1 MFIIVAPSPRNQ
13 PKETY
18 RFHVL
23 EMVGIADLSRAN
35 AFARMSNETN
45 RTRRDQMSSFTRR
58 SLLVAAGSALAA
70 NAMVRA
76 LRAAEGP
83 SPDQLLD
90 DLIKENQENGIGSG
104 FDNASRNVKLPKKS
118 LPTLSP
124 STAETTQTSIAQ
136 YEAIVA
142 KGGWPEVP
150 PAEGLR
156 VGGRSPAVPPL
167 RERLA
172 IAGDLELNSGDPLV
186 FDSYVDAAVRRFQVR
201 HGLHA
206 DGIVHEPT
214 LRALNVPAQGRL
226 AQLRTNAVRLKSLT
240 GNLGSRIVV
249 ANIPAAQIEAI
260 ENGVAVTRHTA
271 VAGKPDRPSPDIQSK
286 IVQINF
292 NPFWTVPVS
301 IIRKDLIPKMQA
313 EPDYLTKNHI
323 RIFDAKNN
331 ELSPAQI
338 DWYSAEA
345 VNYKFKQDAGDFNS
359 LGSIRINFPSPHG
372 VYMHDT
378 PSKNLFGEDFRFASS
393 GCMRVQNVREL
404 VYWILAETPGWSKAE
419 IDEVIKSGERKD
431 AKVAKPL
438 PLYWVYVTAW
448 ATPDGVVQFREDIY
462 NRDGVN

>member
-1 MFIIVAPSPRNQ
+1 MKVPGAFNKQTMSAITRRSFLTTAA
-13 PKETY
+13 TG
-18 RFHVL
+18 L
-23 EMVGIADLSRAN
+23 AAG
-35 AFARMSNETN
+35 AFAR
-45 RTRRDQMSSFTRR
+45 
-58 SLLVAAGSALAA
+58 AA
-70 NAMVRA
+70 
-76 LRAAEGP
+76 RAAEGQ
-83 SPDQLLD
+83 SSDQMLD
-90 DLIKENQENGIGSG
+90 ELMRENQENGLGSG
-104 FDNASRNVKLPKKS
+104 FDNSSRNVRLPKKS

-142 KGGWPEVP
+142 KGGWPDVP
-150 PAEGLR
+150 ASADGLR
-156 VGGRSPAVPPL
+156 VGAKGAAVPAL
-167 RERLA
+167 RRRLS
-172 IAGDLELNSGDPLV
+172 IAGDLELNSGDPQV

-201 HGLHA
+201 HGLHP
-206 DGIVHEPT
+206 DGVVHEAT
-214 LRALNVPAQGRL
+214 LHALNVSADRRL
-226 AQLRTNAVRLKSLT
+226 AQLRTNAVRLKALT
-240 GNLGSRIVV
+240 GNLGNRIVV

-271 VAGKPDRPSPDIQSK
+271 VAGKPDRPSPDLRTK
-286 IVQINF
+286 ITQINF

-313 EPDYLTKNHI
+313 EPDYLSRNHI
-323 RIFDAKNN
+323 RIFDPRNN
-331 ELSPAQI
+331 ELQPSQI
-338 DWYSAEA
+338 DWYSTEA

-359 LGSIRINFPSPHG
+359 LGSIKINFPSPDG

-404 VYWILAETPGWSKAE
+404 VYWILAETPGWSKTE

-448 ATPDGVVQFREDIY
+448 ATPDGVVQFRDDIY
-462 NRDGVN
+462 NRDGVS

>member
-1 MFIIVAPSPRNQ
+1 MSAP
-13 PKETY
+13 
-18 RFHVL
+18 
-23 EMVGIADLSRAN
+23 
-35 AFARMSNETN
+35 
-45 RTRRDQMSSFTRR
+45 TRR
-58 SLLVAAGSALAA
+58 SFLASAAGLAA
-70 NAMVRA
+70 ATLARRA
-76 LRAAEGP
+76 RAAEGQT
-83 SPDQLLD
+83 PDQMLD
-90 DLIKENQENGIGSG
+90 DLIKENQENGLGSG
-104 FDNASRNVKLPKKS
+104 FDNASRNVRLPKKS

-136 YEAIVA
+136 YETIVA
-142 KGGWPEVP
+142 KGGWPDVP
-150 PAEGLR
+150 KAADGARLGVKNPAI
-156 VGGRSPAVPPL
+156 SPL
-167 RERLA
+167 RERLS
-172 IAGDLELNSGDPLV
+172 IAGDLELNSGDPQV
-186 FDSYVDAAVRRFQVR
+186 FDSYVDAALRRFQVR

-206 DGIVHEPT
+206 DGVVHEPT
-214 LRALNVPAQGRL
+214 LHALNVPADRRL
-226 AQLRTNAVRLKSLT
+226 MQIKTNAIRLKSLT

-271 VAGKPDRPSPDIQSK
+271 VAGKPDRPSPDVRSK
-286 IVQINF
+286 ITQINF

-323 RIFDAKNN
+323 RIYDAKSN
-331 ELSPAQI
+331 ELPPSQI

-345 VNYKFKQDAGDFNS
+345 VNYKFKQDVGDFNS
-359 LGSIRINFPSPHG
+359 LGSMKINFPSPDG

-378 PSKNLFGEDFRFASS
+378 PSKGLFGEDFRFASS

-431 AKVAKPL
+431 AKVLKPL

-448 ATPDGVVQFREDIY
+448 ATPDGIVQFRDDIY
-462 NRDGVN
+462 SRDGVS

>member
-1 MFIIVAPSPRNQ
+1 M
-13 PKETY
+13 
-18 RFHVL
+18 
-23 EMVGIADLSRAN
+23 
-35 AFARMSNETN
+35 
-45 RTRRDQMSSFTRR
+45 TRSFTRR
-58 SLLVAAGSALAA
+58 RFLTTAATGIAASAL
-70 NAMVRA
+70 VRGS
-76 LRAAEGP
+76 RAAENE
-83 SPDQLLD
+83 SPGQTLE
-90 DLIKENQENGIGSG
+90 DLIKENQESGLGSG

-124 STAETTQTSIAQ
+124 STAETTQASIAQ

-150 PAEGLR
+150 PTERLSVGVKSPVVPALR
-156 VGGRSPAVPPL
+156 Q
-167 RERLA
+167 RLA
-172 IAGDLELNSGDPLV
+172 ISGDLDLESGAPEV
-186 FDSYVDAAVRRFQVR
+186 FDSYVDAAVRRFQLR
-201 HGLHA
+201 HGLNA
-206 DGIVHEPT
+206 DGVVREAT
-214 LRALNVPAQGRL
+214 LHALNVPAEARL

-240 GNLGSRIVV
+240 GNLGNRIVV

-271 VAGKPDRPSPDIQSK
+271 VAGKPDRPSPDVRSK
-286 IVQINF
+286 IIQINF

-313 EPDYLTKNHI
+313 EPDYLTRNHI
-323 RIFDAKNN
+323 RIFDPKNN
-331 ELSPAQI
+331 ELPPSQI

-359 LGSIRINFPSPHG
+359 LGSIKINFPSPDG

-404 VYWILAETPGWSKAE
+404 VYWILAESPGWSKAE
-419 IDEVIKSGERKD
+419 IDEVIRSGERKD

-448 ATPDGVVQFREDIY
+448 ATPDGVVQFRDDIY
-462 NRDGVN
+462 NRDGLGSQPSTGRG

>member
-1 MFIIVAPSPRNQ
+1 MAA
-13 PKETY
+13 
-18 RFHVL
+18 
-23 EMVGIADLSRAN
+23 IADLSLAN

-70 NAMVRA
+70 NATVRA

-150 PAEGLR
+150 TAEGLR

-167 RERLA
+167 RERLS

-201 HGLHA
+201 HGLHP
-206 DGIVHEPT
+206 DGIVHEPM
-214 LRALNVPAQGRL
+214 LRALNVPAQARL

-404 VYWILAETPGWSKAE
+404 VYWILADTPGWSKAE

-462 NRDGVN
+462 NRDGVS

>member
-1 MFIIVAPSPRNQ
+1 
-13 PKETY
+13 
-18 RFHVL
+18 
-23 EMVGIADLSRAN
+23 
-35 AFARMSNETN
+35 MSAI
-45 RTRRDQMSSFTRR
+45 TRR
-58 SLLVAAGSALAA
+58 SFLTSAASGLAAGTL
-70 NAMVRA
+70 VRA
-76 LRAAEGP
+76 AAAAEGQT
-83 SPDQLLD
+83 SDQMLD
-90 DLIKENQENGIGSG
+90 ELMRENQENGLGSG
-104 FDNASRNVKLPKKS
+104 FDNSSRNVRLPKKS

-124 STAETTQTSIAQ
+124 STAETTQASVAQ

-142 KGGWPEVP
+142 KGGWANVP
-150 PAEGLR
+150 ASADGLR
-156 VGGRSPAVPPL
+156 VGARGPAVPSL
-167 RERLA
+167 RTRLSL
-172 IAGDLELNSGDPLV
+172 AGDLELNSGEAQV

-214 LRALNVPAQGRL
+214 LHALNVPAEQRL
-226 AQLRTNAVRLKSLT
+226 AQLRTNAVRLKALT
-240 GNLGSRIVV
+240 GNLGNRIVV

-271 VAGKPDRPSPDIQSK
+271 VAGKPDRPSPDVRSK
-286 IVQINF
+286 ITQINF

-301 IIRKDLIPKMQA
+301 IIRKDLIPKMRA

-323 RIFDAKNN
+323 RIFDPRSN
-331 ELSPAQI
+331 ELQPSQI
-338 DWYSAEA
+338 DWYSTEA

-359 LGSIRINFPSPHG
+359 LGSMKINFPSPDG

-404 VYWILAETPGWSKAE
+404 VYWILAETQGWSKAE

-448 ATPDGVVQFREDIY
+448 ATPDGVVQFRDDIY
-462 NRDGVN
+462 NRDGVS

>member
-1 MFIIVAPSPRNQ
+1 MGIGGVIGDGAVCYSIVMTHS
-13 PKETY
+13 
-18 RFHVL
+18 L
-23 EMVGIADLSRAN
+23 
-35 AFARMSNETN
+35 
-45 RTRRDQMSSFTRR
+45 TRR
-58 SLLVAAGSALAA
+58 SFLASAGAGLAAGSLARGA
-70 NAMVRA
+70 D
-76 LRAAEGP
+76 AAEDQT
-83 SPDQLLD
+83 PDQMLN
-90 DLIKENQENGIGSG
+90 DLIRENQDSGLGSG
-104 FDNASRNVKLPKKS
+104 FDSDSRNVKLPKKS

-142 KGGWPEVP
+142 KGGWPQVSGGD
-150 PAEGLR
+150 GLR
-156 VGGRSPAVPPL
+156 VGAKSPVVPAL
-167 RERLA
+167 RERLS
-172 IAGDLELNSGDPLV
+172 IVGDLELNSGDPLV
-186 FDSYVDAAVRRFQVR
+186 YDSYVDAAVRRFQVR
-201 HGLHA
+201 HGLHS
-206 DGIVHEPT
+206 DGVIHDTT
-214 LRALNVPAQGRL
+214 LRALNVPAQARL

-323 RIFDAKNN
+323 RIFDGKNN
-331 ELSPAQI
+331 ELPPSQI

-404 VYWILAETPGWSKAE
+404 VYWILADSPGWSRAE
-419 IDEVIKSGERKD
+419 IDEVIKSGDRKD

-448 ATPDGVVQFREDIY
+448 ATPDGVVQFRDDIY
-462 NRDGVN
+462 NRDGVSG

>member
-1 MFIIVAPSPRNQ
+1 M
-13 PKETY
+13 
-18 RFHVL
+18 
-23 EMVGIADLSRAN
+23 
-35 AFARMSNETN
+35 
-45 RTRRDQMSSFTRR
+45 
-58 SLLVAAGSALAA
+58 
-70 NAMVRA
+70 
-76 LRAAEGP
+76 
-83 SPDQLLD
+83 
-90 DLIKENQENGIGSG
+90 
-104 FDNASRNVKLPKKS
+104 
-118 LPTLSP
+118 
-124 STAETTQTSIAQ
+124 
-136 YEAIVA
+136 
-142 KGGWPEVP
+142 
-150 PAEGLR
+150 
-156 VGGRSPAVPPL
+156 

-172 IAGDLELNSGDPLV
+172 IAGDLELNSGDRQV
-186 FDSYVDAAVRRFQVR
+186 FDSYVDAALRRFQVR
-201 HGLHA
+201 HGLHP
-206 DGIVHEPT
+206 DGVVHEAT
-214 LRALNVPAQGRL
+214 LRALNVPADKRL

-240 GNLGSRIVV
+240 GNLGNRIVV

-271 VAGKPDRPSPDIQSK
+271 VAGKPDRPSPDIRSK

-323 RIFDAKNN
+323 RIFDARNN
-331 ELSPAQI
+331 EQSPSQI

-448 ATPDGVVQFREDIY
+448 ATPDGVVQFRDAMDAGGAHRTKCIDARTAKSCGPDASTLASSRAGLLLRGDGGKKARSPGRAAKV
-462 NRDGVN
+462 NR

>member
-1 MFIIVAPSPRNQ
+1 
-13 PKETY
+13 
-18 RFHVL
+18 
-23 EMVGIADLSRAN
+23 
-35 AFARMSNETN
+35 
-45 RTRRDQMSSFTRR
+45 MSSLTRR
-58 SLLVAAGSALAA
+58 SFLATAGAGLAAGAVA
-70 NAMVRA
+70 RGG
-76 LRAAEGP
+76 RAAEDQT
-83 SPDQLLD
+83 PDQTLD
-90 DLIKENQENGIGSG
+90 ELIRENQENGIGSG
-104 FDNASRNVKLPKKS
+104 FDSASRNVRLPKKS

-142 KGGWPEVP
+142 RGGWPEVP

-156 VGGRSPAVPPL
+156 VGAKNPAVPAL

-172 IAGDLELNSGDPLV
+172 IAGDLELNSGDRQV

-201 HGLHA
+201 HGLHP
-206 DGIVHEPT
+206 DGVLHEAT
-214 LRALNVPAQGRL
+214 LRALNVPAARRL

-271 VAGKPDRPSPDIQSK
+271 VAGKPDRPSPDVRSK

-301 IIRKDLIPKMQA
+301 IIRRDLIPKMQA

-323 RIFDAKNN
+323 RIYDARNN
-331 ELSPAQI
+331 EQSPSQI

-359 LGSIRINFPSPHG
+359 LGSIRINFPSPDG

-404 VYWILAETPGWSKAE
+404 VYWILAESPGWSRAE
-419 IDEVIKSGERKD
+419 IDEVIRSGERKD

-448 ATPDGVVQFREDIY
+448 ATPDGVVQSREDIY
-462 NRDGVN
+462 NRDGVAG

>member
-1 MFIIVAPSPRNQ
+1 MTPP
-13 PKETY
+13 
-18 RFHVL
+18 
-23 EMVGIADLSRAN
+23 
-35 AFARMSNETN
+35 
-45 RTRRDQMSSFTRR
+45 FTRR
-58 SLLVAAGSALAA
+58 TFLATGAAIAAGTLA
-70 NAMVRA
+70 RA
-76 LRAAEGP
+76 TSAAEP
-83 SPDQLLD
+83 PTLDQTLD
-90 DLIKENQENGIGSG
+90 DLINQNQDNGLGSG
-104 FDNASRNVKLPKKS
+104 FDSASRNVKLPKSS

-124 STAETTQTSIAQ
+124 STAETTQGAIAQ
-136 YEAIVA
+136 YQAIVA

-150 PAEGLR
+150 AVAKLV
-156 VGGRSPAVPPL
+156 VGGRHAAVPAL
-167 RERLA
+167 RQRLS
-172 IAGDLELNSGDPLV
+172 ISGDLDLNSGDPQV
-186 FDSYVDAAVRRFQVR
+186 FDSYVEAAVHRFQLR
-201 HGLHA
+201 HGLNA
-206 DGIVHEPT
+206 DGVVRDAT
-214 LRALNVPAQGRL
+214 WRALNVPAQTRL
-226 AQLRTNAVRLKSLT
+226 SQLKTNAVRLKSLT
-240 GNLGSRIVV
+240 GNLGNRIVV

-323 RIFDAKNN
+323 RIFDTKSN
-331 ELSPAQI
+331 ELPPSQI

-345 VNYKFKQDAGDFNS
+345 VNYKFKQDPGDFNS
-359 LGSIRINFPSPHG
+359 LGSIRIDFPSVHG

-404 VYWILAETPGWSKAE
+404 VYWILAESPGWSKAE

-431 AKVAKPL
+431 AKVAKIL

-448 ATPDGVVQFREDIY
+448 ATPDGVVQFRDDIY
-462 NRDGVN
+462 NRDGFGLQTNASRG

>member
-1 MFIIVAPSPRNQ
+1 MN
-13 PKETY
+13 T
-18 RFHVL
+18 
-23 EMVGIADLSRAN
+23 
-35 AFARMSNETN
+35 
-45 RTRRDQMSSFTRR
+45 FTRR
-58 SLLVAAGSALAA
+58 SFLLNAGAGLAA
-70 NAMVRA
+70 SAMVRKA
-76 LRAAEGP
+76 RAAEAATA
-83 SPDQLLD
+83 DQLLD
-90 DLIKENQENGIGSG
+90 DLIKENQENGIGIG
-104 FDNASRNVKLPKKS
+104 FDNASRNVRLPKKS

-136 YEAIVA
+136 YEAIAA

-150 PAEGLR
+150 PAEALR
-156 VGGRSPAVPPL
+156 VGAKSPVVPPL
-167 RERLA
+167 RERLS
-172 IAGDLELNSGDPLV
+172 IAGDLELNSGDPQV

-206 DGIVHEPT
+206 DGIVHEAT
-214 LRALNVPAQGRL
+214 LRALNVPAQTRL

-462 NRDGVN
+462 NRDGVS

>member
-1 MFIIVAPSPRNQ
+1 MKN
-13 PKETY
+13 T
-18 RFHVL
+18 
-23 EMVGIADLSRAN
+23 
-35 AFARMSNETN
+35 
-45 RTRRDQMSSFTRR
+45 FTRR
-58 SLLVAAGSALAA
+58 SFLTAAGTGLAA
-70 NAMVRA
+70 CAMA
-76 LRAAEGP
+76 GGSRAAE
-83 SPDQLLD
+83 SPTAEQLLD
-90 DLIKENQENGIGSG
+90 DLMRENQENGIGSG
-104 FDNASRNVKLPKKS
+104 FDNASRSVRLPKKS

-142 KGGWPEVP
+142 RGGWPEVP

-156 VGGRSPAVPPL
+156 VGTRSPAVPPL
-167 RERLA
+167 RERLS
-172 IAGDLELNSGDPLV
+172 IAGDLELNSGEAQV

-214 LRALNVPAQGRL
+214 LRAMNVSAPARL
-226 AQLRTNAVRLKSLT
+226 AQLKTNAVRLKSLT
-240 GNLGSRIVV
+240 GNLGNRIVV

-260 ENGVAVTRHTA
+260 ENGVAITRHTA

-323 RIFDAKNN
+323 RIFDARNN

-448 ATPDGVVQFREDIY
+448 ATPDGVVQFRDDIY
-462 NRDGVN
+462 NRDGVS

>member
-1 MFIIVAPSPRNQ
+1 MVGAPETFGNPAKRLSRICDGSSALPLAPGFAMKAAQPSPPN
-13 PKETY
+13 
-18 RFHVL
+18 
-23 EMVGIADLSRAN
+23 MN
-35 AFARMSNETN
+35 AI
-45 RTRRDQMSSFTRR
+45 TRR
-58 SLLVAAGSALAA
+58 SFLTTAAGGLAAGALA
-70 NAMVRA
+70 RA
-76 LRAAEGP
+76 ADAAEGQT
-83 SPDQLLD
+83 SDQMLDQL
-90 DLIKENQENGIGSG
+90 IRENQENGLGSG
-104 FDNASRNVKLPKKS
+104 FDNSSRNVRLPKKS

-142 KGGWPEVP
+142 KGGWPNVP
-150 PAEGLR
+150 ASATGLR
-156 VGGRSPAVPPL
+156 VGARSPAVPSL
-167 RERLA
+167 RTRLS
-172 IAGDLELNSGDPLV
+172 IAGDLELNSGEAQV

-206 DGIVHEPT
+206 DGLVNEAALH
-214 LRALNVPAQGRL
+214 ALNVPAEQRL
-226 AQLRTNAVRLKSLT
+226 AQLRTNAVRLKALT
-240 GNLGSRIVV
+240 GNLGNRIVV

-260 ENGVAVTRHTA
+260 ENGVAVTRHIA
-271 VAGKPDRPSPDIQSK
+271 VAGKPDRPSPDVRSK
-286 IVQINF
+286 ITQINF

-301 IIRKDLIPKMQA
+301 IIRKDLIPKMQV
-313 EPDYLTKNHI
+313 EPDYLTRNHI
-323 RIFDAKNN
+323 RIFDPKNN
-331 ELSPAQI
+331 ELQPSQI
-338 DWYSAEA
+338 DWYSTEA

-359 LGSIRINFPSPHG
+359 LGSMKINFPSPDG

-448 ATPDGVVQFREDIY
+448 ATPDGVVQFRDDIY
-462 NRDGVN
+462 GRDGVS

>member
-1 MFIIVAPSPRNQ
+1 MAPSAA
-13 PKETY
+13 E
-18 RFHVL
+18 
-23 EMVGIADLSRAN
+23 
-35 AFARMSNETN
+35 
-45 RTRRDQMSSFTRR
+45 MSSWTRR

-70 NAMVRA
+70 SAMVRA

-90 DLIKENQENGIGSG
+90 DLIRENQENGIGSG

-150 PAEGLR
+150 PAESLR

-214 LRALNVPAQGRL
+214 LRALNVPAQARL

-323 RIFDAKNN
+323 RIFDAKNS

-462 NRDGVN
+462 NRDGVS

>member
-1 MFIIVAPSPRNQ
+1 
-13 PKETY
+13 
-18 RFHVL
+18 
-23 EMVGIADLSRAN
+23 
-35 AFARMSNETN
+35 MSAI
-45 RTRRDQMSSFTRR
+45 TRR
-58 SLLVAAGSALAA
+58 SFLTTAATGLAAGALA
-70 NAMVRA
+70 RA
-76 LRAAEGP
+76 ACAAEGQT
-83 SPDQLLD
+83 SDQMLD
-90 DLIKENQENGIGSG
+90 ELMRENQENGIGSG
-104 FDNASRNVKLPKKS
+104 FDSASRNVRLPKKS

-136 YEAIVA
+136 YETIVA
-142 KGGWPEVP
+142 KGGWPDVP
-150 PAEGLR
+150 ASADGLR
-156 VGGRSPAVPPL
+156 VGAKGPAVPAL
-167 RERLA
+167 RQRLS
-172 IAGDLELNSGDPLV
+172 IAGDLELNSGDSQV

-206 DGIVHEPT
+206 DGIVHEAT
-214 LRALNVPAQGRL
+214 LHALNVTADRRL
-226 AQLRTNAVRLKSLT
+226 AQLRTNAVRLKTLT
-240 GNLGSRIVV
+240 GNLGNRIVV

-271 VAGKPDRPSPDIQSK
+271 VAGKPDRPSPDVRSK
-286 IVQINF
+286 IIQINF

-323 RIFDAKNN
+323 RIFDPKNN
-331 ELSPAQI
+331 ELQPSQV
-338 DWYSAEA
+338 DWYSTEA

-359 LGSIRINFPSPHG
+359 LGSIKINFPSPDG

-404 VYWILAETPGWSKAE
+404 VYWILAETSGWSKAE

-448 ATPDGVVQFREDIY
+448 ATPDGVVQFRDDIY
-462 NRDGVN
+462 NRDTVS

>member
-1 MFIIVAPSPRNQ
+1 MSAP
-13 PKETY
+13 
-18 RFHVL
+18 
-23 EMVGIADLSRAN
+23 
-35 AFARMSNETN
+35 
-45 RTRRDQMSSFTRR
+45 TRRFFLTSAAG
-58 SLLVAAGSALAA
+58 LVAGAVAQR
-70 NAMVRA
+70 VV
-76 LRAAEGP
+76 AAEGEQT
-83 SPDQLLD
+83 SDQMLDELLR
-90 DLIKENQENGIGSG
+90 ENQENGIGSG
-104 FDNASRNVKLPKKS
+104 FDNASRNVRLPKKS

-136 YEAIVA
+136 YETIVV

-150 PAEGLR
+150 ASADGLR
-156 VGGRSPAVPPL
+156 LGARGPAVPAL
-167 RERLA
+167 RRRLS
-172 IAGDLELNSGDPLV
+172 IAGDLELNSGDPEV

-206 DGIVHEPT
+206 DGVVHEPT
-214 LRALNVPAQGRL
+214 LHALNVSAERRL
-226 AQLRTNAVRLKSLT
+226 AQLRTNATRLKALT
-240 GNLGSRIVV
+240 GNLGNRIVV

-271 VAGKPDRPSPDIQSK
+271 VAGKPDRPSPDVRSK
-286 IVQINF
+286 ITQINF

-313 EPDYLTKNHI
+313 EPDYLTRNHI
-323 RIFDAKNN
+323 RIFDPKSN
-331 ELSPAQI
+331 ELQPSQI
-338 DWYSAEA
+338 DWYSTEA

-359 LGSIRINFPSPHG
+359 LGSMKINFPSPDG

-404 VYWILAETPGWSKAE
+404 VYWILADSPGWSKTE

-431 AKVAKPL
+431 AKVVKPL

-448 ATPDGVVQFREDIY
+448 ATPDGVVQFRDDIY
-462 NRDGVN
+462 NRDGVS